1 MRRKAPDEIHIAS
14 YRKGLTHT
22 CTNCLQ
28 QGHNRGK
35 CKNPTHS
42 MTKLYKVNAEF
53 SYSTLLSF
61 SNGFLFNLQEN
72 IATKEGQNEIPEFT
86 QSTNALSVPLPTFP
100 TLVVA
105 PSITQSVGKV
115 N

>member
-1 MRRKAPDEIHIAS
+1 
-14 YRKGLTHT
+14 
-22 CTNCLQ
+22 
-28 QGHNRGK
+28 
-35 CKNPTHS
+35 
-42 MTKLYKVNAEF
+42 MTKLYKVNTEF